1 MLSIKLVA
9 IFAFLVCSSALP
21 HERTLQ
27 NNPVLTADE
36 DADLT
41 VVCIG
46 YGKLPLYQRQQ
57 F

>member
-46 YGKLPLYQRQQ
+46 YGKLPLYQR
-57 F
+57 